1 MSDIFVAFPSV
12 TANNTVIFGK
22 NSDRPASEIQ
32 EVVYFS
38 GAQHDPGSK
47 VKCTFVEIEQVEQ
60 TYNVILSKPT
70 WCWGA
75 EMGANDKGVCVGCT
89 SVWTKLCHQ
98 GEHADKLIGVD
109 FVRLALERA
118 KSAREGVDV
127 ITSLLEK
134 HDQGGQNTHDVNF
147 GQWTYNN
154 SFLVVDHSEAW
165 VLDTAGQFWAAKKF
179 TSGVLNISSALS
191 ITTEMDLSSAGLT
204 EAAISAGYWKADQ
217 GNLNFAQAF
226 DAEFSGLSLAETQ
239 LPNNRVKRG
248 KELMEKIVDKGKFLL
263 ENMMEILRDEDGSI
277 NFAGDILTVGSQ
289 VSMLTEP
296 ASPSPDSH
304 WFTCTPNT
312 SVSVFKP
319 FIFCPDIDIGNIT
332 VASSVDKHH
341 KLYDAHEKK
350 RTIMEE
356 KCPSGEKL
364 RGIMMAL
371 ERQCLNDIQ
380 DYLQNFPKDLVN
392 ESRDL
397 FKDVAESEVKFYR

>member
-12 TANNTVIFGK
+12 TKNNTVIFGK
-22 NSDRPASEIQ
+22 NSNRPPSEVQ
-32 EVVYFS
+32 EVVYCS
-38 GAQHDPGSK
+38 GAQHAPGSK
-47 VKCTFVEIEQVEQ
+47 VKCTFVEVDQVDE

-118 KSAREGVDV
+118 KSAREGVDI

-134 HDQGGQNTHDVNF
+134 YGQGGQNTNDVNF

-154 SFLVVDHSEAW
+154 SFLIVDKSEAW

-179 TSGVLNISSALS
+179 TSGVHNISSALS
-191 ITTEMDLSSAGLT
+191 IDMEMDLTSPGLT

-217 GNLNFAQAF
+217 GTFNFAQAF

-239 LPNNRVKRG
+239 LPSNRVKKGR
-248 KELMEKIVDKGKFLL
+248 ELMEKMVDKGKFSL
-263 ENMMEILRDEDGSI
+263 ENMIEILRDEESSI

-289 VSMLTEP
+289 VSMLNATTSE
-296 ASPSPDSH
+296 SPDSH
-304 WFTCTPNT
+304 WFTGTPNT

-319 FIFCPDIDIGNIT
+319 FIFCPDIDIGDIT
-332 VASSVDKHH
+332 VAPSVDKHH

-350 RTIMEE
+350 RTLMEG
-356 KCPSGEKL
+356 KCASGEKL
-364 RGIMMAL
+364 LGIMMAL
-371 ERQCLNDIQ
+371 ERQCLIDIQ
-380 DYLQNFPKDLVN
+380 DYLQNFSKDLID